1 MSEGYDM
8 SCAELADAAAELA
21 LGVLTGRERAE
32 ALAHLDHCEAC
43 REHVRQLTMTGEE
56 LLGLLPPREP
66 PAGFETRVM
75 ERLGLSAPE
84 PQPTGRI
91 GPISR
96 FRRLF
101 GKPAGSHAGGGA
113 GGAKPAGLGTGTWL
127 GGQPRRL
134 LAAAVVLVAVIAA
147 GLGGWGLRATTS
159 PAAAWS
165 PLSSAAL
172 VSASD
177 HTVGTLF
184 YYDGN
189 PQWVYMSVNMPRG
202 NDTVICELES
212 TDGHVTTVGSFRLND
227 GAGSWATSDT
237 VSHGE
242 LAGARLIAT
251 DGTVLATATLP
262 AGSAL
267 PAAPPAAAAQAK
279 LWARGKAIQQYH
291 LPPICAVSTVS

>member
-75 ERLGLSAPE
+75 ERLGLSVPG
-84 PQPTGRI
+84 PQPTERI

-113 GGAKPAGLGTGTWL
+113 VGAKPGGQRTGTWL

-134 LAAAVVLVAVIAA
+134 LAAAAVLVAVIAA
-147 GLGGWGLRATTS
+147 GLGGFGLRATTS
-159 PAAAWS
+159 PAAWT

-177 HTVGTLF
+177 HTVGKLF

-189 PQWVYMSVNMPRG
+189 PQWVYMSVNIPGG
-202 NDTVICELES
+202 NGTVICELES

-227 GAGSWATSDT
+227 GAGSWASSDT

-251 DGTVLATATLP
+251 DGTVLTTATLP
-262 AGSAL
+262 AGSSL
-267 PAAPPAAAAQAK
+267 PVAPPAPPAAK

>member
-75 ERLGLSAPE
+75 ERLGLSVPE
-84 PQPTGRI
+84 RQPTGRI

-101 GKPAGSHAGGGA
+101 GKHAGSHAGGAGGGA
-113 GGAKPAGLGTGTWL
+113 GGAKPVGRGAGTWL

-134 LAAAVVLVAVIAA
+134 LAAAAVLLAVIAA

-159 PAAAWS
+159 PATAS
-165 PLSSAAL
+165 PPLSSAAL

-177 HTVGTLF
+177 HMVGQLF

-189 PQWVYMSVNMPRG
+189 PQWVYMSVNMPGG
-202 NDTVICELES
+202 NGTVICELES
-212 TDGHVTTVGSFRLND
+212 TDGQVTTVGSFRLND
-227 GAGSWATSDT
+227 GSGSWATSEA
-237 VSHGE
+237 VSGD
-242 LAGARLIAT
+242 LAGARLITT

-262 AGSAL
+262 AAS
-267 PAAPPAAAAQAK
+267 
-279 LWARGKAIQQYH
+279 
-291 LPPICAVSTVS
+291 